1 MTPEQRRE
9 FLAIANRRARAGS
22 GTDPLVLRERT
33 AHYGLPDLQFLVGRI
48 EFAVVGGLA
57 TRLYMPERMTLDADI
72 IVRASDLPATE
83 SCLREARCRKVG
95 PLAIG
100 GSVWKT
106 PGGWALDVMA
116 LDEQWIDDALHT
128 TVKGPNGLPYVALHY
143 LVVMKLAS
151 SRAQDLADISR
162 MLGETDGPTL
172 EIVRRAVARHRPQD
186 AEDLE
191 SLIRLGRLEFE
202 SPQGE

>member
-22 GTDPLVLRERT
+22 GSDPLVLRERT
-33 AHYGLPDLQFLVGRI
+33 THYGLPDLRFLVGRI
-48 EFAVVGGLA
+48 EFAIVGDLA
-57 TRLYMPERMTLDADI
+57 TRLYMPERMTIDADI
-72 IVRASDLPATE
+72 IVRASDLASVG

-106 PGGWALDVMA
+106 PGGWPLDVVA
-116 LDEQWIDDALHT
+116 LDEQWTDDALHT
-128 TVKGPNGLPYVALHY
+128 AVKGPNGLPSIALPY
-143 LVVMKLAS
+143 LVLMKLVS

-162 MLGETDGPTL
+162 MLGGADKPTL

-186 AEDLE
+186 AEDVE
-191 SLIRLGRLEFE
+191 SVMRLGRLEAE